1 LACEVVFLADRGCAD
16 TPLMGHL
23 RDLGWHWR
31 IRSKAHFW
39 MHPTPWRPLQVGDV
53 ALQSGPRSF
62 GHGGAMT
69 DQHCGPVPL
78 AVARPRGSEEYW
90 EVIRDEAAELKPFEE
105 YGLRVDIEEHVLEDT
120 SHGLQLEDALLRS
133 AAAWARWCLVL
144 AITTLYLVSVGTAV
158 VQQGTRRLV
167 DPHWFRGASSWKIG

>member
-1 LACEVVFLADRGCAD
+1 MALAHPEQGAFLDAS
-16 TPLMGHL
+16 H
-23 RDLGWHWR
+23 
-31 IRSKAHFW
+31 
-39 MHPTPWRPLQVGDV
+39 
-53 ALQSGPRSF
+53 AL
-62 GHGGAMT
+62 
-69 DQHCGPVPL
+69 VPL

-144 AITTLYLVSVGTAV
+144 AITTLSLVSGGTAV

-167 DPHWFRGASSWKIG
+167 DPHWFRGASS